1 MTIIKKEPEI
11 KILCHIS
18 TNKKEDVERISK
30 ECVKEITQPIR
41 EILMRRAKQIN
52 SSKLSE
58 LSEVNIIDE
67 EEIKSERCM
76 SSKSILT
83 KKEIKTDCF
92 GSDELLP
99 TKEYSRRGQQSQ
111 MAYRTETV
119 TDTMSTTKSSE
130 KSAIPFIKQEDS
142 YRPDDVSVDNDR
154 NAFKPSKN
162 LTSSSPNII
171 QQKIK
176 MALEESRKSKPS
188 IFIVQSIECQKDL
201 TNKLQQTENKSGLA
215 PNKELD
221 QDVVQVDATQ
231 SRSDLGKNYKKNE
244 IKNMYKNRRGRKH
257 PTTKRQLRKRKFIVI
272 KTVKPK
278 LKSYTNSS
286 EFKRELRSSPKIK
299 QPNTDNAET
308 DIQPECCEAKS
319 YRTVQTETNDLDL
332 FVNSNY
338 RQRKTRIMV
347 KASALL
353 ERSRRLTLR
362 SRGNLTTCKSK
373 AMPKAQRS
381 NLLLHSTK
389 TQILKPATERLPS
402 FLAPNVY
409 GSESENKDLQ
419 IDKLPQSISVAD
431 NDNVVV
437 SSTTNTYDERPSSEA
452 LVVTQSPI
460 TLGSIYNSA
469 SYVITPSS
477 IETKEQFSQCNLSNN
492 VQYLSNSS
500 SSKQSM
506 RNPLKMDYGSVLYIY
521 HELDILIV
529 IQERLVSFWKYS
541 KLINILTLFP
551 SNKTNYNSQINHGTT
566 SPKDHNTENYYNNQ
580 LRQPASLSVL
590 TNPNTS
596 VEWIQLGE
604 LRRLNYGE
612 LVNLFS
618 LNCLIE

>member
-58 LSEVNIIDE
+58 LSETNIVDQDE
-67 EEIKSERCM
+67 NKSERQM
-76 SSKSILT
+76 NSKCILT

-92 GSDELLP
+92 GSDELLS
-99 TKEYSRRGQQSQ
+99 TKAYSRRGQQSLT
-111 MAYRTETV
+111 AYKTETV
-119 TDTMSTTKSSE
+119 ADTMSTTKSSGN
-130 KSAIPFIKQEDS
+130 SVSPFIKQEDS
-142 YRPDDVSVDNDR
+142 YRTDDVSVDNDR
-154 NAFKPSKN
+154 NVFKPSEN

-188 IFIVQSIECQKDL
+188 IFIVQSIECQKDISS
-201 TNKLQQTENKSGLA
+201 KLQQTENESGLA
-215 PNKELD
+215 SYKELD
-221 QDVVQVDATQ
+221 QVKVQADATHC
-231 SRSDLGKNYKKNE
+231 RSDLGKNYKKNE
-244 IKNMYKNRRGRKH
+244 IKNMYRKRRGRKY
-257 PTTKRQLRKRKFIVI
+257 PTSKRQLRKRKIIVI

-299 QPNTDNAET
+299 QPNTDNAKT
-308 DIQPECCEAKS
+308 DIQSECCEEKS

-332 FVNSNY
+332 FVNSHY
-338 RQRKTRIMV
+338 SQRKTRIMA

-373 AMPKAQRS
+373 VIPKAQRS

-389 TQILKPATERLPS
+389 TQIIKPATERLPS
-402 FLAPNVY
+402 FLAPNIY
-409 GSESENKDLQ
+409 GSESENKGLQ

-437 SSTTNTYDERPSSEA
+437 SSTTNTYDERPSNEA

-477 IETKEQFSQCNLSNN
+477 VETKEQFSQCNLSNSI
-492 VQYLSNSS
+492 QYLNSS
-500 SSKQSM
+500 SSSKPSM
-506 RNPLKMDYGSVLYIY
+506 GNPLKMDYGSVLYIY

-541 KLINILTLFP
+541 KLINILALFP
-551 SNKTNYNSQINHGTT
+551 SSKTNYNPQINHGTT
-566 SPKDHNTENYYNNQ
+566 SPKDHNTENYCNNQ
-580 LRQPASLSVL
+580 VRQPASLSIL
-590 TNPNTS
+590 TNANSS

-612 LVNLFS
+612 LV
-618 LNCLIE
+618 